1 MFLKKDSLRAVGRLW
16 AGCAENHQEEE
27 FAKYTCS
34 KPLWSFS
41 KETLGGVPRG

>member
-16 AGCAENHQEEE
+16 AGCAENHQEE